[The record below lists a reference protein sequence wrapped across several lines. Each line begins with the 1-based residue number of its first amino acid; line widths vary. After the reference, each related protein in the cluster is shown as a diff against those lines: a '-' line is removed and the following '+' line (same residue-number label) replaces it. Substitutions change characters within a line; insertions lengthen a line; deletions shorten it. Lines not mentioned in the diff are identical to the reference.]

1 MQETKDA
8 WKSYEINFKNLSG
21 ELEKT
26 FTILSQSMRDYN
38 DLTNNGLKEK
48 LSLFDQNIASTL
60 SRIATLNEE
69 IGDDISDMADLL
81 KKRVR

>member
-1 MQETKDA
+1 M
-8 WKSYEINFKNLSG
+8 INSNDTSG
-21 ELEKT
+21 TVKH
-26 FTILSQSMRDYN
+26 ISNMRDYN

-60 SRIATLNEE
+60 FRIATLNEE

>member
-1 MQETKDA
+1 
-8 WKSYEINFKNLSG
+8 
-21 ELEKT
+21 
-26 FTILSQSMRDYN
+26 MRDYN

-69 IGDDISDMADLL
+69 IGDDISDMVDLL

>member
-1 MQETKDA
+1 
-8 WKSYEINFKNLSG
+8 
-21 ELEKT
+21 
-26 FTILSQSMRDYN
+26 MRDYN

-60 SRIATLNEE
+60 FRIATLNEE